1 MAKGL
6 AIGINKGFVVS
17 EIKKQAP
24 KSQPSKNIN

>member
-6 AIGINKGFVVS
+6 AVGIDRGYIVS

-24 KSQPSKNIN
+24 KSQPSN